1 MSKIPEGDSRHNKR
15 QPNPQRSKELADVR
29 RSLCNYENGSPPD
42 IYLAL
47 SVVDY
52 CMQVPITMTGLRL
65 IVLLVPH
72 LNEETGVVEP
82 WPPAPWPS
90 VEEMAAKLETTPR
103 TIVKALRQLE
113 DVGVIDVKAKR
124 INWRTAAEANLARLR
139 RDH

>member
-1 MSKIPEGDSRHNKR
+1 MRKIPEEDGQNEHQLRR
-15 QPNPQRSKELADVR
+15 QWNEELADVH
-29 RSLCNYENGSPPD
+29 RSLKNYENGSPPD

-52 CMQVPITMTGLRL
+52 CTQQQVTRTGMRL

-103 TIVKALRQLE
+103 TIVKALRQLQN
-113 DVGVIDVKAKR
+113 VGVIDIEAKR
-124 INWRTAAEANLARLR
+124 INWRTAAEANMARLR

>member
-1 MSKIPEGDSRHNKR
+1 MRKIPEEDGQNEHQLRR
-15 QPNPQRSKELADVR
+15 QWSEELADVH
-29 RSLCNYENGSPPD
+29 RSLWNYENGSPPD

-52 CMQVPITMTGLRL
+52 CTQLQITRTGMRL

-103 TIVKALRQLE
+103 TVVKALRQLQN
-113 DVGVIDVKAKR
+113 VGVIDIKAKR
-124 INWRTAAEANLARLR
+124 INWRTAAEANMARLR